1 MSLAKGE
8 KYPIHVTYLEHVAG
22 TGRFSVPWNTPHATA
37 ASDAQLSYLCFN
49 TLVTEPS
56 DKSSS
61 EFYQRVAG
69 DRIARWKSGEAT
81 VGEWPNAVDDHR
93 LLARSWSKISYDIS
107 CSNRSPKQVASMK
120 GEDHVGND
128 TTEIH

>member
-1 MSLAKGE
+1 MVDSNACPRCKLSVFLIAGVYLCLVVAMARGTEDWHAGQGRGSVSLAKGE

-81 VGEWPNAVDDHR
+81 VGE
-93 LLARSWSKISYDIS
+93 
-107 CSNRSPKQVASMK
+107 
-120 GEDHVGND
+120 
-128 TTEIH
+128 